1 MSSDDAHTPT
11 INVTDPLVLLELPDV
26 DDLSDDQRR
35 GTICVWG
42 DSPLTPLSAVDLG
55 ERQADDGTSWFPR
68 ACRPCAVGRAMN
80 ALQDHSGSCEQCVDD
95 HTQCPTGLGLVRLV
109 RETRR

>member
-1 MSSDDAHTPT
+1 MSSEHALTPT
-11 INVTDPLVLLELPDV
+11 IDVLGLLTLPDV
-26 DDLSDDQRR
+26 DDLSEAQRR
-35 GTICVWG
+35 GAVCVWG

-55 ERQADDGTSWFPR
+55 ERHDDGTSWFPR